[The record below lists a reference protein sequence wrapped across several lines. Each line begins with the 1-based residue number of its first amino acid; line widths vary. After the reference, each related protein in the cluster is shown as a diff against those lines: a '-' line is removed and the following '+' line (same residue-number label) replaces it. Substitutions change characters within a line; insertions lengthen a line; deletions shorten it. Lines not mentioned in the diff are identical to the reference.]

1 MLDNF
6 NWLVLPESLTRE
18 VRGRG
23 LLAWA
28 EENIGVHLRE
38 PSGSDAIKVGVYG
51 WGKGCEGTS
60 QTGQGVGLILAGDA
74 MSVS

>member
-51 WGKGCEGTS
+51 WGGWAVREPAR
-60 QTGQGVGLILAGDA
+60 QGRGWD
-74 MSVS
+74 